1 MAMLSDVR
9 SALRISSNAF
19 DSELEMYISACKTDL
34 KGSGL
39 KTISETD
46 NLTKVAIIK
55 YCRAEM
61 NYQGNGDKWKEAYRE
76 QKIAMGLNGD
86 YNEETSTT

>member
-1 MAMLSDVR
+1 MAMLDDVR
-9 SALRISSNAF
+9 SALRITSNAF
-19 DSELEMYISACKTDL
+19 DNELEMYISACKLDL

-39 KTISETD
+39 KSIEETD

-55 YCRAEM
+55 YVRAEM
-61 NYQGNGDKWKEAYRE
+61 NYQGNADKWREAYKE

-86 YNEETSTT
+86 YNEVVE